1 METVLWFS
9 NRGDSLEPAQGTEV
23 IVRMEGLG
31 SQLLLQPGPPVGFIF
46 FLIKLVVFIRVWGG
60 GKGLGSQE
68 KNRKSLIQLDWLEF
82 MSRFWYL
89 H

>member
-1 METVLWFS
+1 MVFKSWGFLGTS
-9 NRGDSLEPAQGTEV
+9 SGDQGDSEDG
-23 IVRMEGLG
+23 GLG
-31 SQLLLQPGPPVGFIF
+31 VLASTSTRTPCWIHFF
-46 FLIKLVVFIRVWGG
+46 FLIKLVVFIRVCLGG
-60 GKGLGSQE
+60 KKKGLGSQE